1 MGGIGVLMGPWG
13 GITHPSNSWLVR
25 YDGPYLNSRLA
36 HVRVGNANL
45 KDYAAGEIPA
55 STVDVG
61 DRTASPDDTFDGR
74 IFTAPAPADPRT
86 PDEIAIDAILDK
98 TDADITDPEVK
109 QLTILQ
115 ARQMRGVRS

>member
-1 MGGIGVLMGPWG
+1 MVKRLAVIDGFG
-13 GITHPSNSWLVR
+13 LVTNVIVWPDAAVI
-25 YDGPYLNSRLA
+25 YDGQ
-36 HVRVGNANL
+36 
-45 KDYAAGEIPA
+45 DYAAGEIPA